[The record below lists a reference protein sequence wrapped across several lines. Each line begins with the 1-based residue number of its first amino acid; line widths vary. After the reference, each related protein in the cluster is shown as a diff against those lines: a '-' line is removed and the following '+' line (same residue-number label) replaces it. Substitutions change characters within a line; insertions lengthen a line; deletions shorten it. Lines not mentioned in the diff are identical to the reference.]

1 MISIPDI
8 SVPFIMSGATARRE
22 LNSFKKFVKST
33 AIQLSNPDM
42 NMENLLHTEAAWT
55 IIHPLFNDAGDAI
68 APTPRLP
75 QRPADI
81 AANASNT
88 QVTIHGSKTRI
99 ADIALAHSNAF
110 KAAILKISGPDI
122 SSETEDFETGHENVP
137 IWALYHHII
146 INYGTKSP
154 EDINHFRQELR
165 HYDMDKPFSTNAAR
179 YRRIFTELADLHMF
193 TSEVDRV
200 AALIEATQHVPYIGN
215 IVISY
220 LSLHPTI
227 ASQSFSSL
235 STYIVEQLP
244 VATAQ
249 IRAHNINLK
258 NQNDN
263 SDIVALRAELA
274 SAQATIAAL
283 SISPQKKLKTTVKKS
298 KVPLPTAKDIAKWT
312 PDRLYC
318 WKHGFVKHNGS
329 ECSVL
334 ENDAQWKRDAQN
346 PGPIHGLYGC
356 RNLE

>member
-55 IIHPLFNDAGDAI
+55 IMHPLFNDAGDAI

-75 QRPADI
+75 QRPADL

-88 QVTIHGSKTRI
+88 QVTIHASKTRI
-99 ADIALAHSNAF
+99 ADIALAHSHAF

-122 SSETEDFETGHENVP
+122 ASETEDFDTGHETVP
-137 IWALYHHII
+137 IWTLYHHII

-154 EDINHFRQELR
+154 DDINHFRQELR

-200 AALIEATQHVPYIGN
+200 AALIEATQHVPSIGN

-220 LSLHPTI
+220 LSLHPTL
-227 ASQSFSSL
+227 ASQSFASL
-235 STYIVEQLP
+235 SAYIIDQLP
-244 VATAQ
+244 IATAQ
-249 IRAHNINLK
+249 IRANNIVIK
-258 NQNDN
+258 NQHDD

-329 ECSVL
+329 DCTVL
-334 ENDAQWKRDAQN
+334 EHDAQWKRDAQN